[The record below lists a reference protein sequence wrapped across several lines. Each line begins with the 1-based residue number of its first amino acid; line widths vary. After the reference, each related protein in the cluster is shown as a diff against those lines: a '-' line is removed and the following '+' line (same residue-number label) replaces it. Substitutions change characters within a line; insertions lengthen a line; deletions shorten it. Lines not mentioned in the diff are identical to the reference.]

1 MKRKKDTTISLRVNK
16 ETYEKLNKLAI
27 DKYVSMSWI
36 VRRAVLLYVRS
47 EEHRTQGPEMTENK
61 NGQ

>member
-16 ETYEKLNKLAI
+16 ETYEKLSKLATE
-27 DKYVSMSWI
+27 KNVSMSWI

-47 EEHRTQGPEMTENK
+47 EERRTQETETTENQ
-61 NGQ
+61 NVE

>member
-27 DKYVSMSWI
+27 DKNVSMSWI

-47 EEHRTQGPEMTENK
+47 EEQRTQGPEMTENK

>member
-16 ETYEKLNKLAI
+16 ETYEKLNKHAV
-27 DKYVSMSWI
+27 DKNVSMSWI

-47 EEHRTQGPEMTENK
+47 EEQRTQGPEITENK